1 MTCSFDPSI
10 SSSSSSADG
19 RWLVRAGS
27 GQPPL
32 LVERVRS
39 SSPDALEEVRFDM
52 STTDSAA
59 TADPAERRDALVNRL
74 FEATLGAWDLLGV
87 YLGDRLG
94 LYRAFAER
102 GELTSSELAAATG
115 THERYVREWLEH
127 QAASGILAV
136 EDAGAAPE
144 ARRYTLPPGH
154 DEALLDESSLNYIAP
169 IGKLVAACT
178 RPLDALL
185 EAFRSGDGIPYA
197 DYGADLHEGQAAFT
211 RPMFESLLGSEW
223 LPAIPEVHARLQADP
238 PARVADVACGEGR
251 SSIAIAR
258 AYPKVRVDGI
268 DADEASIAAARRHL
282 AQSDIADRV
291 AFQLRDAA
299 DPAFA
304 GRYDLVY
311 IHEALHDMSYPV
323 QVLRA
328 CREMLADGGS
338 VVVADERV
346 ADSFTAP
353 GDELERFYYGFSIL
367 HCLPVG
373 MVGEGAA
380 GTGTVMRAD
389 TVRRYAEAAGFREFE
404 VLPIENDFYRFYR
417 LLP

>member
-1 MTCSFDPSI
+1 MPVWVEVHPPLAERVG
-10 SSSSSSADG
+10 SSAPDDG
-19 RWLVRAGS
+19 EKA
-27 GQPPL
+27 
-32 LVERVRS
+32 
-39 SSPDALEEVRFDM
+39 RFDV
-52 STTDSAA
+52 SVTDPAA
-59 TADPAERRDALVNRL
+59 TSDPADRRDALVTRL
-74 FEATLGAWDLLGV
+74 FEATIGAWDLLGV
-87 YLGDRLG
+87 YLGDRLD
-94 LYRAFAER
+94 LYRMLADR
-102 GELTSSELAAATG
+102 GPLTSAELAAATG
-115 THERYVREWLEH
+115 TSERYVREWLEQ

-136 EDAGAAPE
+136 EDAAASPD

-178 RPLDALL
+178 RPLDSLL
-185 EAFRSGDGIPYA
+185 DAFRSGDGIPYA
-197 DYGADLHEGQAAFT
+197 DYGTDLHDGQASFT

-223 LPAIPEVHARLQADP
+223 LPAIPDVHARLQADP
-238 PARVADVACGEGR
+238 PARVADVACGEGH

-282 AQSDIADRV
+282 SGSDVEDRV
-291 AFQLRDAA
+291 TFHLRDAA
-299 DPAFA
+299 DPAF
-304 GRYDLVY
+304 GGTYDLVY

-323 QVLRA
+323 EVLAA
-328 CREMLADGGS
+328 CREMLVQGGS
-338 VVVADERV
+338 VVVGDERV
-346 ADSFTAP
+346 ADAFTAP
-353 GDELERFYYGFSIL
+353 GDDLERFYYGFSVF

-373 MVGEGAA
+373 MVGDGAA

-389 TVRRYAEAAGFREFE
+389 TVRRYAEEAGFREFD